1 MLFNSLRFLLVF
13 PLIFGV
19 YWAIP
24 ARYNTARKVFLIVL
38 SYLLYM
44 NWRPAPAL
52 LLLAVTLL
60 TYGGGIW
67 LGKSNKPLLAW
78 LLAILALLPMLVF
91 KFHDGIDRALTA
103 ALSAAGLHFTL
114 QGLNWAL
121 PVGITF
127 FTMQALGY
135 MLDVYHGRIRPEKNL
150 ADYMLFVCF
159 FPQLVAGPI
168 SKASDLLPQIKEER
182 RFNYTQAVDGLKCLL
197 WGMFLKVALADRAG
211 IVVDKVFDGYELYS
225 AAGFALNTALYGI
238 QIYADFAGYSL
249 MAVGVAKVLG
259 FDLVNNFRRPFLAQS
274 ITDFWRRWHI
284 SLTRWLRDQVYIP
297 LGGNRCSKLRN
308 YANILVTFLVSG
320 LWHGASWN
328 FLLWGG
334 YHGLLLVGEKALG
347 WHKKESTGVV
357 KALRIVLTFS
367 LVSLGWLLFREA
379 SASSATLLGYFSR
392 LVSLHG
398 RILPVG
404 GGNQPAF
411 CLLALLPLLVY
422 EFLAEF
428 RPERYARLQR
438 KPALRWAAWLAV
450 FALIVLIGVHDG
462 SSFIYERF

>member
-67 LGKSNKPLLAW
+67 LEKSNKPLLAW

-168 SKASDLLPQIKEER
+168 SKASDLLPQIRQER

-211 IVVDKVFDGYELYS
+211 IVVDKVFDGYQLYS

-347 WHKKESTGVV
+347 WHKNESTGVV

-367 LVSLGWLLFREA
+367 LVSLGWLLFRDA
-379 SASSATLLGYFSR
+379 SAATTLGYFSR
-392 LVSLHG
+392 LGSLQG

-411 CLLALLPLLVY
+411 CLLALLPLLAY